1 MSVMPDSRWLRR
13 MLVFGLLGVAA
24 MTVVVP
30 GILLARGTTGHD
42 WYSAGK
48 LTLEEAIL
56 AMGFSK
62 YTAVAYRREYGDT
75 WNIMRAAFVDFGPP
89 VRARQRILATIG
101 DGVMLGGGIGGTV
114 FCLMLLG
121 AAGHLRRG
129 RTVASVEPVAYP
141 YRHPAAWSPAG
152 RIAGW
157 LRSGGGRGRVGLVVM
172 VSAADIEDL
181 PEVDGFVEFANFPPD
196 GGTGR
201 AGPAGRFVPRAGA
214 LAAWRAPALLEGKG
228 DQGAETATPA
238 KTDTTGNRKPS
249 SAPVRPDANP
259 ASADH
264 AGAQPGATGKPVPTN
279 PDGHLDTTDADNSTK
294 DKADA
299 RRTGRGQNFY

>member
-1 MSVMPDSRWLRR
+1 MARPVAAHPRPLPGHRQRIGIPPFRCLRALPAGGSGGMGRRPGPGSGAPSGRKAARHVPPRGWASPGAGMSVMPDSRWLRR

-89 VRARQRILATIG
+89 VRARRQRILATIG

-141 YRHPAAWSPAG
+141 VPA
-152 RIAGW
+152 
-157 LRSGGGRGRVGLVVM
+157 SGGM
-172 VSAADIEDL
+172 E
-181 PEVDGFVEFANFPPD
+181 P
-196 GGTGR
+196 GR
-201 AGPAGRFVPRAGA
+201 AHRG
-214 LAAWRAPALLEGKG
+214 L
-228 DQGAETATPA
+228 
-238 KTDTTGNRKPS
+238 
-249 SAPVRPDANP
+249 APVRRR
-259 ASADH
+259 
-264 AGAQPGATGKPVPTN
+264 AGGESGWW
-279 PDGHLDTTDADNSTK
+279 
-294 DKADA
+294 
-299 RRTGRGQNFY
+299 